1 MIIHSVY
8 CILFQE
14 TTVHALFPFVAM
26 ISHGHAIQL
35 VLIQLSCLMNQKSI
49 SIASHMHLLK
59 LAITNTWFN
68 MPTHKTSSKNRV

>member
-26 ISHGHAIQL
+26 ISHGHAIGTTSFDPVIMPDESEIDL
-35 VLIQLSCLMNQKSI
+35 YCFAH
-49 SIASHMHLLK
+49 AS
-59 LAITNTWFN
+59 
-68 MPTHKTSSKNRV
+68 S